1 MRHEHEHT
9 RLLHLA
15 LRYLAL
21 PMVKWGSATQGKGK
35 SMKQALCKVCDQM
48 RTFVGLRCIRCGAKL
63 PRVK

>member
-1 MRHEHEHT
+1 M
-9 RLLHLA
+9 A
-15 LRYLAL
+15 MRYLAL
-21 PMVKWGSATQGKGK
+21 PYPMVKWGTATQGRRK